1 MTQTMT
7 FRLEPSKVEKAQ
19 SVLGCKTRTD
29 AIDQALDLVVGN
41 SIISKGHEG
50 MFGKFK
56 EWQNE

>member
-1 MTQTMT
+1 MT